1 MTKVLLTGGL
11 GFIGSHTIEH
21 LIKTTDWD
29 IVVIDSLTYAG
40 DVGRLTDINP
50 DLDFSRVHL
59 LWHDLRAPLHNHP
72 IADRIGPVDHIIN
85 MASGS
90 HVDTSIEHPA
100 SFFRNN
106 VDVAINMLEFCRHR
120 APDAKMIQISTDEV
134 YGAARDGY
142 AHREWDA
149 IRPSNPYAGSKAAQE
164 AAVFSWWRTYGL
176 KVAITNT
183 MNNLGERQSCEKFLP
198 MTIGNVIAGR
208 PVTAHARR
216 LDDGS
221 WQASSRVW
229 LHARNHAD
237 AIRFLLEEVPFHKF
251 DPKNDD
257 GTSVPVRFNVAGE
270 REIAVDEV
278 IKMVGVVLD
287 KPVRINYDDFH
298 SSRPGHDL
306 RYALDGTAL
315 AKAGW
320 TPPLSIEESFDR
332 TVQWYRAHP
341 EWLWN

>member
-1 MTKVLLTGGL
+1 MTTVLLTGGT
-11 GFIGSHTIEH
+11 GFIGSHCIEGW
-21 LIKTTDWD
+21 LRDTDWN
-29 IVVIDSLTYAG
+29 IVVLDNLSYAG
-40 DVGRLTDINP
+40 DVNRLVDITP
-50 DLDFSRVHL
+50 TIDWDRVKVL
-59 LWHDLRAPLHNHP
+59 YHDLRAPLHDHP
-72 IADRIGPVDHIIN
+72 TADRIGEVDYIVN
-85 MASGS
+85 MAAGS

-100 SFFRNN
+100 EFFRNN
-106 VDVAINMLEFCRHR
+106 VDIAINVLEFCRHR
-120 APDAKMIQISTDEV
+120 APDAKIIQISTDEC
-134 YGAARDGY
+134 YGAAREGY
-142 AHREWDA
+142 AHREWDS

-164 AAVFSWWRTYGL
+164 AAAFSWWRTYGL
-176 KVAITNT
+176 KLGITNT
-183 MNNLGERQSCEKFLP
+183 MNNYGERQHSEKFVP
-198 MTIGNVIAGR
+198 MAIRKVIDGR

-216 LDDGS
+216 LSDGS

-270 REIAVDEV
+270 REIGVDEI
-278 IKMVGVVLD
+278 IKMVGAALD

-315 AKAGW
+315 AEAGW
-320 TPPLSIEESFDR
+320 TPPLSIEESFAK
-332 TVQWYRAHP
+332 TVQWYASNP
-341 EWLWN
+341 TWLWN